1 MRRKADAAPARG
13 SSPRAAGPEAAL
25 RLARVAPPP
34 AAKLAPWIERMRG
47 VRALVWGDFVLDDYW
62 RCLTRRVSREAPVLV
77 LDWQSRSSQGGGAAN
92 AALNLASLGARVSVL
107 GWVGNDEAGAELRRL
122 LAAAGVD
129 TFGLLEHPHASTV
142 VKIRVVAGS
151 VHTALQQVVRVDRGN
166 AFTLDARGRAA
177 LTQAMKRA
185 AHDVRAVILSDYGYD
200 SVTPALA
207 AESIAS
213 WREGGATVALDARYR
228 LPAYHGVSL
237 ATPNESEA
245 AAAAGLE
252 AGSER
257 DLEEIAS
264 RLLRAVRPEHLI
276 ITRGRDGLTLWGAE
290 RGVSLE
296 AHGGEEAVDVT
307 GAGDAVVATATL
319 ALAAGA
325 PALEAA
331 ALANVAGSVAVSRR
345 GAVAVAAEDLRSA
358 LEAEGGKYLRKV
370 LGAGGGMRSAALRR
384 RAGGRRPK
392 RATGSEAEPGMA
404 EPSGRGRTRPASGPE
419 RSATSRR
426 PVRKRESRT

>member
-1 MRRKADAAPARG
+1 MRRRADAGVPRRG
-13 SSPRAAGPEAAL
+13 AARAAGREAPI
-25 RLARVAPPP
+25 RLAPVAPPP
-34 AAKLAPWIERMRG
+34 AAQLAPWVERMRG
-47 VRALVWGDFVLDDYW
+47 VRALVWGDFVLDEYW

-107 GWVGNDEAGAELRRL
+107 GWVGSDEAGTELRRM

-129 TFGLLEHPHASTV
+129 TEGLLEHPRASTV

-166 AFTLDARGRAA
+166 AFALDARERAA
-177 LTQAMKRA
+177 LAQAVKRA
-185 AHDVRAVILSDYGYD
+185 ARDVRAAILSDYGYD

-207 AESIAS
+207 AASIAA
-213 WREGGATVALDARYR
+213 WRERGATVALDARYR

-245 AAAAGLE
+245 AAAAGLD

-257 DLEEIAS
+257 DLEEIAA
-264 RLLRAVRPEHLI
+264 RLLRAVGPEHLI
-276 ITRGRDGLTLWGAE
+276 ITRGRDGLTLWDGE
-290 RGVSLE
+290 RGMSLA

-331 ALANVAGSVAVSRR
+331 SLANVAGSVAVSKR
-345 GAVAVAAEDLRSA
+345 GAVAVSAEDLRTA
-358 LEAEGGKYLRKV
+358 L
-370 LGAGGGMRSAALRR
+370 
-384 RAGGRRPK
+384 
-392 RATGSEAEPGMA
+392 EAEPGMA
-404 EPSGRGRTRPASGPE
+404 EPNGRGRTRPASGPE
-419 RSATSRR
+419 RSATSRH
-426 PVRKRESRT
+426 PARKRESRT